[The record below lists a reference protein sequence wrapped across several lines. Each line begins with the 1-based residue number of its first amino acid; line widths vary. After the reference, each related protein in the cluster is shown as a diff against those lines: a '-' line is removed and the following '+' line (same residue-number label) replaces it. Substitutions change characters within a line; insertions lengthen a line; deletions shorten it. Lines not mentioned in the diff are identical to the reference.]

1 MEIPTRS
8 IERVTEDF
16 GTAELGDPRRTR
28 RVQKVAARLVQ
39 APSAPLPV
47 ALGTTAEL
55 EGAYRL
61 MNNEH
66 VRFEALMAAHAGA
79 TRKRAQMAKNVL
91 VLHDTTPC
99 TFPHVDPSD
108 LGYLTT
114 GKPGFPLHLSLVL
127 DAESW
132 RRPLGV
138 IHAEAL
144 YRPKPS
150 AKKNANR
157 KTAKKDNNAADK
169 DVREFDRWQRGM
181 EASSAALGH
190 CNQVIHVADC
200 EADSYE
206 LMAGLMNRG
215 DRFVIRVRVSDR
227 RGRDADAE
235 QDESWST
242 IREIAQSCE
251 GVLERDVPLSRR
263 KKHKLANQSK
273 AHPSRKS
280 RIAKLRFAATKVRIP
295 RPHRLRDPFAK
306 ELELTLVHVTEPE
319 PPEGQA
325 PVDWLLYTTEDIS
338 RPDNVAH
345 VVDTYR
351 SRWTIEEFNAALK
364 TGCAYEARQ
373 FESRK
378 ALLTLLAISLPVACE
393 MLWLRNRARC
403 TPQAPATEVLAPT
416 QIQVIRALKPNS
428 LPTEPTCR
436 DALMAVAA
444 LGGHVKANGD
454 PGWKVLYRGMTRL
467 ADYVTGWLAARRG
480 ADL

>member
-1 MEIPTRS
+1 MKIPSYS
-8 IERVTEDF
+8 IERVTDDF
-16 GTAELGDPRRTR
+16 SAAKLGDPRRTH

-66 VRFEALMAAHAGA
+66 VTFDALMAAHAEA
-79 TRKRAQMAKNVL
+79 TRERAELAKSVL
-91 VLHDTTPC
+91 VIHDTTPC
-99 TFPHVDPSD
+99 TFPHVDPNE

-138 IHAEAL
+138 VHAEAL

-150 AKKNANR
+150 ANKDKSR
-157 KTAKKDNNAADK
+157 KTAKKNNKAAHK
-169 DVREFDRWQRGM
+169 GEREFDRWLRGM
-181 EASSAALGH
+181 KASSKALGH
-190 CNQVIHVADC
+190 CNQVVHVADC

-206 LMAGLMNRG
+206 LMAGLMDSG
-215 DRFVIRVRVSDR
+215 DRFVIRVRVDDR
-227 RGRDADAE
+227 RGREADAE
-235 QDESWST
+235 QTESWST
-242 IREIAQSCE
+242 IRQIAQSCE

-263 KKHKLANQSK
+263 KKHNLANQNK
-273 AHPSRKS
+273 AHPPRKS

-306 ELELTLVHVTEPE
+306 ELEVNLVHVTEPHA
-319 PPEGQA
+319 PADQP
-325 PVDWLLYTTEDIS
+325 PVDWLLYTTEPIETPED
-338 RPDNVAH
+338 VAR
-345 VVDTYR
+345 VVDIYR

-393 MLWLRNRARC
+393 LLWLRSRARC
-403 TPQAPATEVLAPT
+403 TPEAPATEVLTPT
-416 QIQVIRALKPNS
+416 QIQVIRALRPNA
-428 LPTEPTCR
+428 LPKETTCR

-467 ADYVTGWLAARRG
+467 ADSVTGWLAARQG
-480 ADL
+480 QDL